1 MKFASNHGLLGRS
14 AEVESLR
21 RLIDKASRNRL
32 PVLLLGES
40 GTGKEVAARAIYN
53 ANPRGQFV
61 PIDCGSLV
69 GTLMES
75 ELFGHVR
82 GSFSGAAESKKGL
95 VEMADG
101 GTAFFD
107 EIGDMP
113 MEMQVKLLRVVQE
126 REFRAVGSTQW
137 RKVDLRIIAATHRD
151 LKAEVAAGRFRQDL
165 YYRLNVFTIHLPPLR
180 HRKEDVPLLVEH
192 FLGDYGFHPSREILD
207 VLESYDWP
215 GNVRELKHCVER
227 MAAMQSEGALQMAD
241 LPSALQYHQAYG
253 DDNLQLTLQMRA
265 FFPTGTAAELGTHHY
280 TLEPALLGH
289 YNLMNCL
296 QLEGEFRYWAPIGGT
311 DFAGNMIRYGFG
323 VSYGQRSANE
333 IWLMPVVEVVGWT
346 VLSGKTF
353 VVDGPTSYS
362 IQDAGGTTIIN
373 AMAGLRIGFGNQF
386 EIYAGYGRGLTSE
399 KWFQDNIRVELRIF
413 F

>member
-1 MKFASNHGLLGRS
+1 MKSAPHHGLLGRS
-14 AEVESLR
+14 AEIEALR

-40 GTGKEVAARAIYN
+40 GTGKEVAARAIHDT
-53 ANPRGQFV
+53 NPRGPFV

-75 ELFGHVR
+75 ELFGHVK

-126 REFRAVGSTQW
+126 HEFRAVGSTQW

-151 LKAEVAAGRFRQDL
+151 LKAEVAAGRFRHDL
-165 YYRLNVFTIHLPPLR
+165 YYRLYVFTIHLPPLR
-180 HRKEDVPLLVEH
+180 QRKEDVPLLVEH
-192 FLGDYGFHPSREILD
+192 FLSGYGFQPSREILD

-227 MAAMQSEGALQMAD
+227 LAAMQSEGALQMAD
-241 LPSALQYHQAYG
+241 MPSALQYHRAAAGLGSLSEAVEWDG
-253 DDNLQLTLQMRA
+253 DLPQVTLSPRSPVISLPDSERQTIGAALAATRGERA
-265 FFPTGTAAELGTHHY
+265 KAAR
-280 TLEPALLGH
+280 LLG
-289 YNLMNCL
+289 
-296 QLEGEFRYWAPIGGT
+296 IGRT
-311 DFAGNMIRYGFG
+311 TLYRKMKEYGF
-323 VSYGQRSANE
+323 
-333 IWLMPVVEVVGWT
+333 
-346 VLSGKTF
+346 
-353 VVDGPTSYS
+353 D
-362 IQDAGGTTIIN
+362 
-373 AMAGLRIGFGNQF
+373 
-386 EIYAGYGRGLTSE
+386 
-399 KWFQDNIRVELRIF
+399 
-413 F
+413 

>member
-1 MKFASNHGLLGRS
+1 MRAVPNHGLLGRS
-14 AEVESLR
+14 AEIESLR

-40 GTGKEVAARAIYN
+40 GTGKEVAARAIHD
-53 ANPRGQFV
+53 ASQRGQFV

-75 ELFGHVR
+75 EPFGHVK
-82 GSFSGAAESKKGL
+82 GSFSGAAENKKGL

-137 RKVDLRIIAATHRD
+137 RKVDLRIVAATHRD

-180 HRKEDVPLLVEH
+180 SRKEDIPLLVDH
-192 FLGDYGFHPSREILD
+192 FLGGYGFHPSREILD
-207 VLESYDWP
+207 VLHSYDWP
-215 GNVRELKHCVER
+215 GNVRELQHCVER

-241 LPSALQYHQAYG
+241 LPSALQYHQASSG
-253 DDNLQLTLQMRA
+253 LESLSDAVAWDRDLPPVALSPRSPVISLPDSEKQTIGNALAATRGERA
-265 FFPTGTAAELGTHHY
+265 KAAR
-280 TLEPALLGH
+280 LLG
-289 YNLMNCL
+289 
-296 QLEGEFRYWAPIGGT
+296 IGRT
-311 DFAGNMIRYGFG
+311 TLYRKMKEYGF
-323 VSYGQRSANE
+323 
-333 IWLMPVVEVVGWT
+333 
-346 VLSGKTF
+346 
-353 VVDGPTSYS
+353 D
-362 IQDAGGTTIIN
+362 
-373 AMAGLRIGFGNQF
+373 
-386 EIYAGYGRGLTSE
+386 
-399 KWFQDNIRVELRIF
+399 
-413 F
+413 